1 MPRFITAVVITLLL
15 AVPATANEKIES
27 VISAQI
33 DAFLADDVERAFT
46 YASPTIRRMFGTPER
61 FGEMVR
67 NGYPM
72 VWRPEEVEFLS
83 VEQRARGLSQT
94 VMIRDGAGA
103 LHILEYQMV
112 QQEGRWLI
120 NGVRLRK
127 APAGTA

>member
-1 MPRFITAVVITLLL
+1 MPRFITAALVTLLL
-15 AVPATANEKIES
+15 ALPATANEKIES

-72 VWRPEEVEFLS
+72 VWRPEKVEFLS
-83 VEQRARGLSQT
+83 VEQRARGLWQT
-94 VMIRDGAGA
+94 VLIRDGEGA

-112 QQEGRWLI
+112 QQDGRWLI